1 MPRRSQGHQYAS
13 TEGLTVHHLL
23 IALATAPA
31 PSPTPSLR
39 PGLSE
44 DQVTP
49 GMWGFIMTAFFVLA
63 TTLLIVDMVRRIR
76 RVRYRAQVEEER
88 MAALAAG
95 DQDMLDGAGNRRFGH
110 PDCRHPGLPAPR
122 PPAPRAV
129 PASGRNQTVMKA
141 ADAASGGA
149 GRTGSRR
156 SPARGR
162 QCPGRGTFRLP
173 AAARRQ
179 PGPLAA
185 LRR

>member
-1 MPRRSQGHQYAS
+1 M
-13 TEGLTVHHLL
+13 HHLL

-88 MAALAAG
+88 LAALAG
-95 DQDMLDGAGNRRFGH
+95 GSQDMPGTGTPVAQA
-110 PDCRHPGLPAPR
+110 PDAEDSGTHGPGTR
-122 PPAPRAV
+122 G
-129 PASGRNQTVMKA
+129 GRQ
-141 ADAASGGA
+141 GGA
-149 GRTGSRR
+149 DLRTEHNGDE
-156 SPARGR
+156 
-162 QCPGRGTFRLP
+162 GRGQR
-173 AAARRQ
+173 
-179 PGPLAA
+179 
-185 LRR
+185 

>member
-1 MPRRSQGHQYAS
+1 M
-13 TEGLTVHHLL
+13 HHLL

-88 MAALAAG
+88 VAALAAAG
-95 DQDMLDGAGNRRFGH
+95 QDRQGAPENGA
-110 PDCRHPGLPAPR
+110 PGTQG
-122 PPAPRAV
+122 
-129 PASGRNQTVMKA
+129 SGTQGSGAQDSGTRDSGPQ
-141 ADAASGGA
+141 DAGTHGGPQGGA
-149 GRTGSRR
+149 DLRTEHNGDE
-156 SPARGR
+156 
-162 QCPGRGTFRLP
+162 GRGQR
-173 AAARRQ
+173 
-179 PGPLAA
+179 
-185 LRR
+185 

>member
-1 MPRRSQGHQYAS
+1 
-13 TEGLTVHHLL
+13 VHHLL

-95 DQDMLDGAGNRRFGH
+95 DQDTLEAPGTGDSGVESAGSQS
-110 PDCRHPGLPAPR
+110 PDT
-122 PPAPRAV
+122 
-129 PASGRNQTVMKA
+129 QTS
-141 ADAASGGA
+141 DTQTSDTQGGA
-149 GRTGSRR
+149 GLRTESNGDEG
-156 SPARGR
+156 RGR
-162 QCPGRGTFRLP
+162 S
-173 AAARRQ
+173 
-179 PGPLAA
+179 
-185 LRR
+185 